1 MALAGGWL
9 DVIGTRG
16 FILLALHAGHN
27 ATFVTIGGMRAAAR
41 CRSADNAANNSR
53 RPVGKFNCERKR
65 TEMENAQSR
74 WKNFGT
80 NPLGVMKQ
88 RCNDEPKL
96 PWRRSKNLG
105 GAIAKTKNA
114 WRCMVR
120 DHRGIARPKGP
131 I

>member
-53 RPVGKFNCERKR
+53 RPVGNSI
-65 TEMENAQSR
+65 ASASAPR
-74 WKNFGT
+74 WK
-80 NPLGVMKQ
+80 M
-88 RCNDEPKL
+88 
-96 PWRRSKNLG
+96 RS
-105 GAIAKTKNA
+105 
-114 WRCMVR
+114 R
-120 DHRGIARPKGP
+120 DGKILEQTRLVS
-131 I
+131 